1 MESGGADLGSEV
13 ERQTGKVNGG
23 MEWEGEKIQVE
34 QDHFRKYS
42 VKGKTKE
49 K

>member
-13 ERQTGKVNGG
+13 ERQTGKAKGG

-34 QDHFRKYS
+34 QDHFRKDS